1 MENPPAHTRR
11 RSLTARL
18 STRRVPDPYGMQ
30 VFFVNGGRIA
40 YAMSGPCP
48 GRAAPAPL
56 LLRRISEY
64 FTSTR
69 RHASLTGPALGVYL
83 GVVAETKPEGTMEAI
98 QDIQTALIMAVPTV
112 LVALAALISI
122 F

>member
-1 MENPPAHTRR
+1 MIPFRP
-11 RSLTARL
+11 S
-18 STRRVPDPYGMQ
+18 
-30 VFFVNGGRIA
+30 
-40 YAMSGPCP
+40 
-48 GRAAPAPL
+48 AAQH
-56 LLRRISEY
+56 LLRRVNRREY
-64 FTSTR
+64 SAWPW

-112 LVALAALISI
+112 VVTLAALISI